1 MTKTLSHQEARHFYD
16 RLAARLDSQSFY
28 EDIAIQRLTE
38 VGGFGSAES
47 VFEFGCGTGR
57 LALDLFE
64 NHLGEAARYR
74 AHELSPKMVAL
85 ARERL
90 EPLGERARVIL
101 TTGRVPENEISES
114 YDRFVSTYVLDLL
127 SEAQIRDLLFEAW
140 RMLWPGGL
148 LCVASLC
155 PGATPISRTVMSA
168 WSRIAARRPALVG
181 GCRPLDLVSFL
192 DAEPWSVLYCETV
205 SRFGVASEILIAER
219 RAAA

>member
-1 MTKTLSHQEARHFYD
+1 MTNTLSHEETRRFYD
-16 RLAARLDSQSFY
+16 RLGARLDSQSFY
-28 EDIAIQRLTE
+28 EDIALTRL
-38 VGGFGSAES
+38 VDAAGFGTAEA

-57 LALDLFE
+57 LAEDLFQ
-64 NHLGEAARYR
+64 NHLGEEATYR

-90 EPLGERARVIL
+90 EPFGERARVIL
-101 TTGRVPENEISES
+101 TTGRVPENEPSET

-127 SEAQIRDLLFEAW
+127 SESQIRDLLFEAW

-155 PGATPISRTVMSA
+155 AGCTPTSRLVMNQ
-168 WSRIAARRPALVG
+168 WGRIAAHRPGLVG
-181 GCRPLDLVSFL
+181 GCRPIDLLDFL
-192 DAEPWSVLYCETV
+192 DAEPWSVLHSEKV